1 MDGAEGARTFRYQNV
16 SLPNISLPERLTPNS
31 FYLKWVVDYNL
42 YQYHTI

>member
-16 SLPNISLPERLTPNS
+16 SLPERLTPNS

-42 YQYHTI
+42 YQSHTI